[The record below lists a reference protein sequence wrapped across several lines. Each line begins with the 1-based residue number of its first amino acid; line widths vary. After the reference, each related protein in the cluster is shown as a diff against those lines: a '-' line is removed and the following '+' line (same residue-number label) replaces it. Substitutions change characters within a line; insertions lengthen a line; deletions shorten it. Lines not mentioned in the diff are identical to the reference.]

1 MISNTVTLF
10 RIGLTVPLFLLLATD
25 GPGMLALL
33 LFLGAGLLDVADGK
47 LARAMGES
55 SRLGAFL
62 DLAGDR
68 LLTLSAVVGLIASES
83 LSLVGVLA
91 GMILVAR
98 CAIVA
103 TAGEALGGPDKL
115 KASSLEAAK
124 IGLSFAGLGLAMAPV
139 IPVEMPFGQMQLVET
154 LLVGAAFLCAV
165 TIVDYLR
172 QAVRSLQAV

>member
-25 GPGMLALL
+25 GPGLLALL

-47 LARAMGES
+47 IARALGES
-55 SRLGAFL
+55 SRLGAFI

-68 LLTLSAVVGLIASES
+68 LLTLSAVMGLIASES

-91 GMILVAR
+91 GTILVAR

-103 TAGEALGGPDKL
+103 TAGEALGGP
-115 KASSLEAAK
+115 
-124 IGLSFAGLGLAMAPV
+124 
-139 IPVEMPFGQMQLVET
+139 
-154 LLVGAAFLCAV
+154 
-165 TIVDYLR
+165 
-172 QAVRSLQAV
+172 